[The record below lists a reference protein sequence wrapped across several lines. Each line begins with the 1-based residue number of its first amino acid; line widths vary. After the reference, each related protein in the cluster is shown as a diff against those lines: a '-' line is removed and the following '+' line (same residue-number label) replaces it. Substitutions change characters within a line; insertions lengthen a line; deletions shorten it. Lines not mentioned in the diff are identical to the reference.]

1 MKPYFNLLGIEI
13 HYYSLCI
20 LLGIVCAYLIIMKEA
35 KKNNYKEET
44 ISDLIFYGIIFG
56 LLGDRIHY
64 VLFNLDYYLL
74 YKEEILKVWHGGLAI
89 HGGIIFGVIFVY
101 LFTKKHKLNFIKL
114 LDIISPGLILAQSIG
129 RWGNF
134 FNQEAY
140 GSSVSYSFLR
150 KLLIPKFIINNMKI
164 DGIYYLPTF
173 YFESILCLIGFII
186 MLFLRRRKNNKIGE
200 ITGFYM
206 IWYSIGRTFI
216 EYMRQDS
223 LMLGPVK
230 VAQLISGIFIIMGM
244 VIIINSKKQ
253 PKNDN
258 LYNVDGEN
266 EKRF

>member
-35 KKNNYKEET
+35 KNNKYKEDT

-56 LLGDRIHY
+56 LLGARIYY
-64 VLFNLDYYLL
+64 VLFNLDYYLI
-74 YKEEILKVWHGGLAI
+74 YKEEIIKVWHGGLAI

-101 LFTKKHKLNFIKL
+101 LFTKKHKLYFIKI
-114 LDIISPGLILAQSIG
+114 LDILSLGLILAQSIG

-186 MLFLRRRKNNKIGE
+186 MIYIKNKKNNKIGY
-200 ITGFYM
+200 ISSFYL
-206 IWYSIGRTFI
+206 IYYSIIRFIIEIFRT
-216 EYMRQDS
+216 DS
-223 LMLGPVK
+223 LMIYK
-230 VAQLISGIFIIMGM
+230 FKTAQIISIIMFIIG
-244 VIIINSKKQ
+244 IINLIYSKKSN
-253 PKNDN
+253 K
-258 LYNVDGEN
+258 LYKE
-266 EKRF
+266 